1 VTSQASHARSSPGD
15 VSRARRD
22 GRVAASQTIGCALAT
37 LRRLDHIWYDD
48 DLCSRMTE
56 ARRTLSVTQSVLK
69 EKLDATENMPVA
81 ERESR

>member
-1 VTSQASHARSSPGD
+1 
-15 VSRARRD
+15 
-22 GRVAASQTIGCALAT
+22 
-37 LRRLDHIWYDD
+37 
-48 DLCSRMTE
+48 MTE